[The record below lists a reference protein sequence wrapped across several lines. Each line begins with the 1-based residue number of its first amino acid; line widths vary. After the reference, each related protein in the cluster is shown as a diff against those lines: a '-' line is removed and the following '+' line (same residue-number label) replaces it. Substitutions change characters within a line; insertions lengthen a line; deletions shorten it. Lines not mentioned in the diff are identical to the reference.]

1 MNRACTSRNANL
13 HEQNQHASSIRPL
26 KMNFVRMKSIL
37 LLSLAVLA
45 LFRNAFAQESVDQF
59 FPDGT
64 KISAWFLDSRRID
77 HEKLGK
83 QYVITDFGIVSD
95 SSVLQT
101 KAIQDVINKA
111 SRDGGGVVVIPKG
124 TYLSGALFFKPGTHL
139 HLVEGGVL
147 KGSDDISHYP
157 IMPSRM
163 EGQNLDYFPAL
174 VNAYGV
180 DGFTLSGKGT
190 LNGNGYKY
198 WESFWQRRKENPM
211 CTNLEVSRPRLVFIR
226 DCNNVQVQDVNL
238 VNSGF
243 WTSHYYKCTNVKVI
257 GVRITSPHTTAKAP
271 STDAIDI
278 DACTNFLV
286 KGCYMSVND
295 DAIAIKGG
303 KGPWADK
310 DTLNGPNLNI
320 LIEDCEFGYC
330 HSCVTCGSE
339 AIHNRNILVRNCHV
353 NEAIRV
359 LWLKMRPDTPQRY
372 EYITV
377 ENVKGEATSLLYISP
392 WRQFFDL
399 KGRPDVPISSS
410 DHIVL
415 RNMEIKCRT
424 FFDVGVTEYDR
435 LSNFTFENLKV
446 EATNAKVNKSL
457 VEGFTLKNVIVNNQ
471 LVE

>member
-1 MNRACTSRNANL
+1 
-13 HEQNQHASSIRPL
+13 
-26 KMNFVRMKSIL
+26 MKL
-37 LLSLAVLA
+37 LFFLALSLFISTKPISATE
-45 LFRNAFAQESVDQF
+45 NGDQY

-64 KISAWFLDSRRID
+64 LIPEWFLDSSKVD
-77 HEKLGK
+77 PAKLGK
-83 QYVITDFGIVSD
+83 HYVITDYGVVSD
-95 SSVLQT
+95 SMVLQT
-101 KAIQDVINKA
+101 KAIQAVIDNA
-111 SRDGGGVVVIPKG
+111 SQNGGGVVVVPKG

-139 HLVEGGVL
+139 HVAEGGVL

-180 DGFTLSGKGT
+180 NGFTITGKGT

-198 WESFWQRRKENPM
+198 WESFWQRRRENPM

-226 DCNNVQVQDVNL
+226 NCNNVQVQDVNL

-310 DTLNGPNLNI
+310 DTLNGPNKNI

-339 AIHNRNILVRNCHV
+339 AIHNRNVLVRNCHV

-377 ENVKGEATSLLYISP
+377 ENVKGESTSLLYISP

-399 KGRPDVPISSS
+399 KGRPDVPISYS

-415 RNMEIKCRT
+415 RNLEIKCRT
-424 FFDVGVTEYDR
+424 FFDVGVTEFDR
-435 LSNFTFENLKV
+435 LSNFAFENLKV
-446 EATNAKVNKSL
+446 EATNGKVNKDL
-457 VEGFTLKNVIVNNQ
+457 VNGFSLKNVVVNQQ
-471 LVE
+471 LIE